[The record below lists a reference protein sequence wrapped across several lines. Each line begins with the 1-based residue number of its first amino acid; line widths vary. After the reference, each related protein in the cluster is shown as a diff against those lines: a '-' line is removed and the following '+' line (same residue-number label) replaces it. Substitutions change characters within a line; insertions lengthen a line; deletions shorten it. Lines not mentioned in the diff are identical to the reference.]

1 MTSLLRYAYLI
12 YWIKIGTWNNKLNF
26 KEKYIHIAVGLI
38 LAAILTYIVC
48 DNIYEWF
55 AWNAAP
61 NLDQPYGSEIQWDR
75 VWVFWAGLSFFS
87 IPVGFGIG
95 VAVSVLFSRLSW
107 LVRSRVMDYRGT
119 AKQTKSWFNQDTD

>member
-1 MTSLLRYAYLI
+1 
-12 YWIKIGTWNNKLNF
+12 LNF
-26 KEKYIHIAVGLI
+26 KEKYVHIVAGLI
-38 LAAILTYIVC
+38 VAAILTYIVC

-95 VAVSVLFSRLSW
+95 VAGSVLFSRMSW
-107 LVRSRVMDYRGT
+107 FIRSRIMDLKGT
-119 AKQTKSWFNQDTD
+119 SKKSKSWFNQDND

>member
-1 MTSLLRYAYLI
+1 M
-12 YWIKIGTWNNKLNF
+12 
-26 KEKYIHIAVGLI
+26 
-38 LAAILTYIVC
+38 AAILTYIVC

-55 AWNAAP
+55 AWNAAS

-95 VAVSVLFSRLSW
+95 VAGAVLLSRLSW
-107 LVRSRVMDYRGT
+107 FIRSRLMDLRGT
-119 AKQTKSWFNQDTD
+119 SKQSKSWFNQDND